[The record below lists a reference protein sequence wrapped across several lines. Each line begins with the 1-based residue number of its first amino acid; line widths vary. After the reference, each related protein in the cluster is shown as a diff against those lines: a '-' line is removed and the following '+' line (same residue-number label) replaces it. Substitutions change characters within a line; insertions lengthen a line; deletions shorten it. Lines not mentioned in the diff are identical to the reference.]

1 MLRSWSPFIAEKV
14 VNPLF
19 EKRPKQF
26 GIGGAL
32 PPKKDLHHFVKW
44 PKAVIRVLL
53 LSTLDV
59 PNRKLCTVISMAV
72 AAITVYDWPE
82 SWPDLLLFLLK
93 LIGDQTSMNGGV
105 EKERGC
111 NSTR

>member
-1 MLRSWSPFIAEKV
+1 
-14 VNPLF
+14 
-19 EKRPKQF
+19 
-26 GIGGAL
+26 
-32 PPKKDLHHFVKW
+32 
-44 PKAVIRVLL
+44 
-53 LSTLDV
+53 
-59 PNRKLCTVISMAV
+59 MAV
-72 AAITVYDWPE
+72 AAITVYDWLE